1 MYGSNTP
8 GVFILG
14 DIMKNGTHSEKVV
27 SDDSWQIQLEHVDI
41 GVRKEKFD
49 VKYAIL
55 ATE

>member
-1 MYGSNTP
+1 VYGSNTP